1 MVYFTLW
8 PAFFKI
14 QGCQNWKRTEWPQVD
29 FEILTVK
36 SASYTLI
43 YTLREDKILENA
55 FQGWSYI
62 GNQYINRGLEFGEVN
77 MAIYCPKNRKAVG
90 MDRIPNEVL
99 KNDNVETVLYKYFS
113 VTLTQGGLRLFGYE
127 T

>member
-1 MVYFTLW
+1 
-8 PAFFKI
+8 
-14 QGCQNWKRTEWPQVD
+14 
-29 FEILTVK
+29 
-36 SASYTLI
+36 
-43 YTLREDKILENA
+43 
-55 FQGWSYI
+55 
-62 GNQYINRGLEFGEVN
+62 